1 MGCTMKKYAIGMLT
15 HNRWKFTKQ
24 SLYSL
29 YYNAQ
34 PKDDY
39 DLYIIDSS
47 DDHGD
52 AASLEAFVK
61 SNLLPVKNV
70 FYVPSELNIAQKA
83 NLFLC
88 FAAKMGYEYMVKMDN
103 DVVLKGALSGNLP
116 AAGRNITNGGWTLP
130 IGRGGEP
137 AGGPPITGMGA
148 AHNIKSREKSK
159 PHNRFLDHMAQF
171 SKEFSVPMVSLVP
184 VTPGQS
190 FSSMW
195 ESVVQASFKGQPF
208 LFGSLMMLS
217 KECQKTIGFF
227 NEFLPRQVDIE
238 ISQRLLRSGHNI
250 GYHPFFHMV
259 HIGATQSTETPA
271 VLDKKYEESKRLQN
285 LNPLEGFVDTMWS
298 KSINLIIRRMNANKF
313 ITIEDD

>member
-1 MGCTMKKYAIGMLT
+1 MLT

-137 AGGPPITGMGA
+137 AGGRGVHAQRPGGIFG
-148 AHNIKSREKSK
+148 EDK
-159 PHNRFLDHMAQF
+159 PENGD
-171 SKEFSVPMVSLVP
+171 
-184 VTPGQS
+184 
-190 FSSMW
+190 
-195 ESVVQASFKGQPF
+195 
-208 LFGSLMMLS
+208 
-217 KECQKTIGFF
+217 
-227 NEFLPRQVDIE
+227 
-238 ISQRLLRSGHNI
+238 RSG
-250 GYHPFFHMV
+250 
-259 HIGATQSTETPA
+259 A
-271 VLDKKYEESKRLQN
+271 LDE
-285 LNPLEGFVDTMWS
+285 
-298 KSINLIIRRMNANKF
+298 
-313 ITIEDD
+313 